1 MTMDDNK
8 EIPTIQYP
16 SQGHGKW
23 NIAVARDLLQRVESS
38 SSSSKQQPQRW
49 EYGTAGFRYP
59 QEVLKP
65 IMVRMGW
72 LAVARCAAEQTN
84 NNGMMIHV
92 GMMITASHNAEQDNG
107 LKLADPSD
115 GGMLHS
121 DWEINAVTLANATT
135 SVLEQW
141 WNKQQQQKHRAVVHV
156 GMDTRWHSP
165 MLAQLAVRAALSA
178 GAIVIHHGY
187 VTTPQL
193 HYMVQ
198 HANSSNLPSLL
209 PVRPG
214 LLGYY
219 NSLLSSY
226 LQLLSTAANT
236 SSRSTQ
242 NRFLTVDCACGVG
255 GWKARQL
262 QSYLQRYVQ
271 DYYPTNDDDDDDNNH
286 LAVQFQLVNVPG
298 DGPLNDKCG
307 AEYVQKQQLPFQIY
321 NSTNNKTTTKYM
333 CSFDGDADRIVFS
346 YFDHQ
351 NKFQLLDGDKIA
363 VLVSKFIQQE
373 LQYLLQHVTPT
384 TTSIKCGVV
393 QTAYANGSSTHYL
406 KVRLS
411 PYIHIYVYMCV

>member
-1 MTMDDNK
+1 MIETMNLDKNNNINSTMVSSGK
-8 EIPTIQYP
+8 EDKEMPTIHYP

-23 NIAVARDLLQRVESS
+23 NIPVAKDLLQRVESS
-38 SSSSKQQPQRW
+38 TLSKQQRW

-59 QEVLKP
+59 HEVLKP

-72 LAVARCAAEQTN
+72 LAVARCAAEETM
-84 NNGMMIHV
+84 NGTMMIHV
-92 GMMITASHNAEQDNG
+92 GMMITASHNAEEDNG
-107 LKLADPSD
+107 LKLADPKD
-115 GGMLHS
+115 GGMLHP
-121 DWEINAVTLANATT
+121 DWETNAVQLANA
-135 SVLEQW
+135 SSLEEW
-141 WNKQQQQKHRAVVHV
+141 WNERQKKQNHTAVVHV

-165 MLAQLAVRAALSA
+165 MLAQWAVRAALSA

-198 HANSSNLPSLL
+198 HANSSHLPSLL
-209 PVRPG
+209 PARPG
-214 LLGYY
+214 LVGYY

-226 LQLLSTAANT
+226 LQLLSTST
-236 SSRSTQ
+236 SCSNK
-242 NRFLTVDCACGVG
+242 NRLLTVDCACGVG
-255 GWKARQL
+255 GWKLRQL

-271 DYYPTNDDDDDDNNH
+271 DYYPNQ
-286 LAVQFQLVNVPG
+286 AVQFQLVNVPG

-321 NSTNNKTTTKYM
+321 TKTTTKIPTNYM

-346 YFDHQ
+346 YFDNH

-373 LQYLLQHVTPT
+373 LQHLLQHVTPT
-384 TTSIKCGVV
+384 TSIQCGVV
-393 QTAYANGSSTHYL
+393 QTAYANGSSTDYL

-411 PYIHIYVYMCV
+411 LSL